1 MAASELA
8 RARAWF
14 AVQAVAGVG
23 WWIGVALSPRLR
35 DATLGGLPAAALAG
49 PDLVLFAGA
58 SALAASGRRWAGWV
72 ALAWTA
78 AVTVGLWAYAL
89 ATTEAGWGALAMGA
103 ALVLTAAAATTI
115 GLGGLPRRW
124 FTVGPFSF
132 RPAPARSAQANLT
145 RSLAQLVVFWTAF
158 FLGLPVVLAAI
169 EDRFAL
175 VWTALDGDLV
185 QVLGAALLVAF
196 SALGIWSC
204 VAMSVRGAGTP
215 LPSST
220 ARRLVVVGPYRHVRN
235 PMAVA
240 GVAQSIGVGLLFG
253 SWLVV
258 VCALAGAVMWDQVI
272 RPEEERDL
280 AVRFGDD
287 FARYRA
293 AVSCWVPR
301 LTPW

>member
-1 MAASELA
+1 MAASEVD

-14 AVQAVAGVG
+14 AVQAAAGVA
-23 WWIGVALSPRLR
+23 WWVGVAVWPALR

-49 PDLVLFAGA
+49 PDLVLFSGA
-58 SALAASGRRWAGWV
+58 SAAAATGRRWAGWV

-78 AVTVGLWAYAL
+78 VVTVGLWAHAL
-89 ATTEAGWGALAMGA
+89 VTGEAGWGALAMGA
-103 ALVLTAAAATTI
+103 ALVLTTAAATTL
-115 GLGGLPRRW
+115 GLGALPRRW

-132 RPAPARSAQANLT
+132 RPAPARSPRSNLV

-158 FLGLPVVLAAI
+158 FLGLPVVLATV
-169 EDRFAL
+169 EDRFGLELA
-175 VWTALDGDLV
+175 ALDRRGA
-185 QVLGAALLVAF
+185 QVVGAALLVAF
-196 SALGIWSC
+196 SGLGLWSC
-204 VAMSVRGAGTP
+204 LAMSLRGAGTP

-258 VCALAGAVMWDQVI
+258 VCALAGAVVWDQVI

-280 AVRFGDD
+280 AARFGDD
-287 FARYRA
+287 FARYRD
-293 AVSCWVPR
+293 AVDCWVPR
-301 LTPW
+301 LSAW